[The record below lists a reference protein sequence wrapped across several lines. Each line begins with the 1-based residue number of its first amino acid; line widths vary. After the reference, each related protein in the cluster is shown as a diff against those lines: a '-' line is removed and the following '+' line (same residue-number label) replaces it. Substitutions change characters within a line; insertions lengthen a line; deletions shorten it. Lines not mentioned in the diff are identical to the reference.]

1 MLSIVNPLSVV
12 KGNKFRL
19 VIDLR
24 HVNNFLVRFKF
35 KYEDLRSLSQVLEE
49 GHWVFTWDLRSG
61 YHHVDICVEHQTYL
75 GFSWRFNGVPRYYTF
90 AVLPFG
96 LSSACFCF
104 TKLLRPL
111 VKRWRSMSHS
121 SFVYFDDWFG
131 SQPDQCSAAAA
142 AVIQKRELNSSG
154 FLVNEDNPIG
164 IPCKLANGWVS

>member
-1 MLSIVNPLSVV
+1 M
-12 KGNKFRL
+12 
-19 VIDLR
+19 
-24 HVNNFLVRFKF
+24 
-35 KYEDLRSLSQVLEE
+35 
-49 GHWVFTWDLRSG
+49 
-61 YHHVDICVEHQTYL
+61 DICVEHQTYL
-75 GFSWRFNGVPRYYTF
+75 GFSWRFNGVPRYFTF

-121 SFVYFDDWFG
+121 SFVYLDDWFG

>member
-1 MLSIVNPLSVV
+1 MN
-12 KGNKFRL
+12 
-19 VIDLR
+19 
-24 HVNNFLVRFKF
+24 
-35 KYEDLRSLSQVLEE
+35 
-49 GHWVFTWDLRSG
+49 
-61 YHHVDICVEHQTYL
+61 ICVEHQTYL
-75 GFSWRFNGVPRYYTF
+75 GFSWRFNGVPRYFTF

>member
-1 MLSIVNPLSVV
+1 M
-12 KGNKFRL
+12 K
-19 VIDLR
+19 
-24 HVNNFLVRFKF
+24 
-35 KYEDLRSLSQVLEE
+35 
-49 GHWVFTWDLRSG
+49 
-61 YHHVDICVEHQTYL
+61 
-75 GFSWRFNGVPRYYTF
+75 TF
-90 AVLPFG
+90 AHYLKSSKRGTGFLHGISGQGITMWISVWSTRPISVFLGASMVCRDLLLLQFLPFG

-121 SFVYFDDWFG
+121 SFVYLDDWFG

>member
-1 MLSIVNPLSVV
+1 MKTFAHYLKSS
-12 KGNKFRL
+12 R
-19 VIDLR
+19 R
-24 HVNNFLVRFKF
+24 A
-35 KYEDLRSLSQVLEE
+35 
-49 GHWVFTWDLRSG
+49 
-61 YHHVDICVEHQTYL
+61 L
-75 GFSWRFNGVPRYYTF
+75 GFYMGSHVRVSPCGYLCGAPNLSRFFLALQWRAEIFTF

-96 LSSACFCF
+96 LSSACFYF

-121 SFVYFDDWFG
+121 SFVYLDGGFG
-131 SQPDQCSAAAA
+131 SQPDQCSPAAA